1 MVPNGES
8 TMNDRQ
14 RFVAIAPPLICVLA
28 LLALILVM
36 VGAELAAQI
45 VTSALTFVGALAL
58 LWFSRDRWAEWS
70 AEDKAFSITL
80 ALLLLYA
87 SFAVPVAVTVADSAA
102 KYPVIAVGI
111 VLTATVCVL
120 LIRRTMREARGS
132 NGE

>member
-1 MVPNGES
+1 MEPS
-8 TMNDRQ
+8 TETLTNSRQ
-14 RFVAIAPPLICVLA
+14 RFVSIAPPLICILA
-28 LLALILVM
+28 LVALALVM

-45 VTSALTFVGALAL
+45 VTGAVTSVGALAL
-58 LWFSRDRWAEWS
+58 LWFSRERWAKWS
-70 AEDKAFSITL
+70 VEDKACSITL

-102 KYPVIAVGI
+102 KYPVIAVGF
-111 VLTATVCVL
+111 VLTLTVCVL